1 MKELRVN
8 VEEEMETL
16 RREILNCT
24 KCGLAGNRRNPV
36 PGEGSLKAEVMFVGE
51 APGVEEDRQGRP
63 FVGAAGKL
71 LNSLL
76 ESIGLNRT
84 KVFITNVV
92 KCRPPRNRPPRV
104 SEIAACRPYLN
115 RQIDLIDPKVICLL
129 GNSAIKTLL
138 SKEISVGEAHGE
150 AYRKGN
156 RLYMPL
162 YHPAA
167 ALYNFNLKPMLFED
181 MERLRSLMRGEV
193 KAIKEVPSS
202 SLERQTKLY
211 DVL

>member
-1 MKELRVN
+1 M
-8 VEEEMETL
+8 
-16 RREILNCT
+16 
-24 KCGLAGNRRNPV
+24 
-36 PGEGSLKAEVMFVGE
+36 
-51 APGVEEDRQGRP
+51 
-63 FVGAAGKL
+63 
-71 LNSLL
+71 
-76 ESIGLNRT
+76 
-84 KVFITNVV
+84 FITNVV